1 MIRTENDYGFPF
13 YWADQMS
20 LLFGR
25 GGVTRPTARLLGMYA
40 PRILHNHPFSLSDTT
55 VRILDH
61 AWSADAEYERMAE
74 TAWQVKLR
82 EAERDAQTLWDGT
95 YYRVSNTSDIAGP
108 MGVRQLELGTIQYRY
123 IATFRR
129 LHEEH
134 ERRKLAPLHHLST
147 AALIRTNDAHYV
159 FGRRSRGGAIDLIG
173 GGVQR
178 DEMEISCG
186 ADIGQNVY
194 KEIREEIGIQ
204 YTDSLRMNGMGVLM
218 SSTSNILVI
227 AHIDLR
233 LSRVEV
239 ADRFANR
246 EEDEMVEPVIVPES
260 DLRSFLYRLTDYRM
274 LIPDLLR

>member
-1 MIRTENDYGFPF
+1 
-13 YWADQMS
+13 
-20 LLFGR
+20 
-25 GGVTRPTARLLGMYA
+25 MYT
-40 PRILHNHPFSLSDTT
+40 PRILHNHPFDLSDTT

-82 EAERDAQTLWDGT
+82 EAEQDAHPLWDGT

-108 MGVRQLELGTIQYRY
+108 LGVRKLELGTIQYRY
-123 IATFRR
+123 ISTFRP

-134 ERRKLAPLHHLST
+134 ARRKLEPLHHLST
-147 AALIRTNDAHYV
+147 AALIRTNDAYYV
-159 FGRRSRGGAIDLIG
+159 FGRRTRGGAIDLIG

-178 DEMEISCG
+178 DEMEISSG
-186 ADIGQNVY
+186 ADIGQNFY
-194 KEIREEIGIQ
+194 KEMREEIGIP
-204 YTDSLRMNGMGVLM
+204 YGDSLRMNGMGILM

-233 LSRVEV
+233 LSRDEV
-239 ADRFANR
+239 ADRFGHR
-246 EEDEMVEPVIVPES
+246 EEDEMAEPVFVPQS
-260 DLRSFLYRLTDYRM
+260 DLRDFLGRLTDYRM